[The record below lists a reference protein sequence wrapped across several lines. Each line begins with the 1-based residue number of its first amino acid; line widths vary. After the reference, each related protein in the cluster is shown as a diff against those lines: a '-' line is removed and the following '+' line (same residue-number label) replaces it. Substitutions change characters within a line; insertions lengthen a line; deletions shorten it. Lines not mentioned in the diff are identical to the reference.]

1 MVPLVGSTQAA
12 TAVVNTRALIR
23 HHQHASTL
31 LISSVLSS
39 FSPTPHPLWYP
50 FQLRIFEKLGGG
62 SSGRLYSGSYRGSEV
77 AVKVIQL
84 ADDSRGDVPSVYSDS
99 LRNASAAE
107 LLQCFKQEVA
117 IMR

>member
-1 MVPLVGSTQAA
+1 MRAHSLSPLFYPPSPLPA
-12 TAVVNTRALIR
+12 
-23 HHQHASTL
+23 HPSL
-31 LISSVLSS
+31 LLLS
-39 FSPTPHPLWYP
+39 FPHPLWYP